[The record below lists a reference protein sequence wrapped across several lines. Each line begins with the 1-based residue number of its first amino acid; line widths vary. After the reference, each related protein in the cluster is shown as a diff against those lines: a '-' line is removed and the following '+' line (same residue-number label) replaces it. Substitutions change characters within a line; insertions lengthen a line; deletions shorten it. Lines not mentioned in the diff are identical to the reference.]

1 MSEVDNSDDSDDSS
15 NEEPPASYGH
25 LSSVAGIHKTWK
37 WTKRHIRDTF
47 DLLETHNGQ
56 KDGDMT
62 GTFKGLPF
70 TSYLGHLEDVGFK
83 CEICK
88 TEVFPFR
95 DPRVTNGAPQ
105 AVGWWNS
112 VWHLQYKFGSSGR

>member
-15 NEEPPASYGH
+15 NEEPPTSYGH

-56 KDGDMT
+56 KE
-62 GTFKGLPF
+62 P
-70 TSYLGHLEDVGFK
+70 V
-83 CEICK
+83 I
-88 TEVFPFR
+88 
-95 DPRVTNGAPQ
+95 
-105 AVGWWNS
+105 
-112 VWHLQYKFGSSGR
+112 